1 MMVEHRVQKVID
13 TLLDKK
19 KADGGTLFS
28 KLDNQTYEELVEE
41 VNSIVGKQDKE
52 IQEQLKIEC
61 DPVQEKVFLGL
72 A

>member
-1 MMVEHRVQKVID
+1 MMVEHSVQKVID
-13 TLLDKK
+13 TLMDKK
-19 KADGGTLFS
+19 KSDGGTLFS